1 MYFCQSPQ
9 FAQSV
14 CTQKSRQATSHQISC
29 QTGQEVVPSYK
40 TQLVGILEMFHYEAT
55 KRQIVKMSEGLK
67 LIEEIL
73 WSLQVVSNILM
84 FISDFWM
91 VFTSEG
97 FSPSVV
103 QSRIFQYCLSIS
115 NRSRGSEMAE
125 QERWERDWTVV
136 EEGTEL
142 GDGLRKFLRWIAGRN
157 PILSPVLKGFF
168 EVFNALCSLHLPP
181 APPLFTTQRLRI
193 FSQKRN

>member
-1 MYFCQSPQ
+1 
-9 FAQSV
+9 
-14 CTQKSRQATSHQISC
+14 
-29 QTGQEVVPSYK
+29 
-40 TQLVGILEMFHYEAT
+40 
-55 KRQIVKMSEGLK
+55 
-67 LIEEIL
+67 
-73 WSLQVVSNILM
+73 M

-115 NRSRGSEMAE
+115 NRSRGSEMAG
-125 QERWERDWTVV
+125 QERWERDWTVF

-142 GDGLRKFLRWIAGRN
+142 GDGLRKFLRWMVGRN

-181 APPLFTTQRLRI
+181 RSAPVYDSEVENLFRI
-193 FSQKRN
+193 TKLNFLELSRTDSAAEGGKQKRRQILNGIEINIVLEKLENESLIL